1 MFETLKKLP
10 YWYLIA
16 IPLLATLLG
25 AASNQAVLIANGD
38 KFPVLYNNEKI
49 HVSCQTPDAN
59 AEENPLDILLGVPS
73 KTSILKPQPA
83 LSDPDLCQ
91 NGGKF
96 LDDTHVIMDKDSHLK
111 ILSDIIDMHEA
122 TYSVGDGLLEFGE
135 WMWSWSVI
143 AWLVL
148 VIRKF
153 IEG

>member
-1 MFETLKKLP
+1 MWKLIKKVP

-16 IPLLATLLG
+16 IPLLATFLG

-38 KFPVLYNNEKI
+38 KFPVMYNNEKI
-49 HVSCQTPDAN
+49 HQSCQTHDAL
-59 AEENPLDILLGVPS
+59 AATPFIALLLGPQAP
-73 KTSILKPQPA
+73 KLIEPKPA
-83 LSDPDLCQ
+83 KDEDLCQ

-111 ILSDIIDMHEA
+111 ALADIFDMHDA
-122 TYSVGDGLLEFGE
+122 VYSIGDFVLMLGE
-135 WMWSWSVI
+135 WMFDWASI

-153 IEG
+153 VE